1 MTEKLPKI
9 SGRGAHVKRAW
20 EDVGKTGGEA
30 PSPMEIADYLS
41 CNKGRQLTREDT
53 EYKAREYL
61 FSCLEEFEDEDTGEV
76 RYRWKKN
83 PTKAGLARALGVTP
97 ETLSRY
103 ANNHV
108 KGGPYAENSDQ
119 SVVSPEDF
127 DIVRAAYGVIEEFY
141 ESQLG
146 KNRNNSGSI
155 FWLLNAK
162 SERWTNKQEVEMVSS
177 EQEGTIAMS
186 QEEIKQIAEQANQN
200 SVQALLEELPD
211 E

>member
-103 ANNHV
+103 ANDHV
-108 KGGPYAENSDQ
+108 KGKPYVQDSDR